1 MKPTRLARLTPLLL
15 LSLTWLRSTQ
25 TAQGSDVSSYDVR
38 KGVQFTQT
46 GTGPPVADATNGYVF
61 VADVSTV
68 LNNTVNSASVLTPFG
83 TNLTL
88 TSVASQNGF
97 QYQHKYN
104 TPTALD
110 THDPDGNYVMTINAI
125 HDGIKTL
132 ILSLTGAAYP
142 NTPHLTDYAT
152 LQMVNT
158 NGYFQATW
166 DPFVVGTTV
175 GTTNDFIQL
184 RIQDALSNRIFET
197 PDPGKEGVLDGT
209 ATSALVYVPG
219 ALMAGQIYSKCT
231 LAFYKHVFSD
241 TNSYPGAVGSADYY
255 MRTSFSVVPATNASP
270 DTKLY
275 EVNKG
280 RRFVQISTAFPT
292 PETGHKYE
300 FQAAVQATAKVGS

>member
-1 MKPTRLARLTPLLL
+1 MKLTRLARLTSLLL
-15 LSLTWLRSTQ
+15 LSLTGLRSTQ
-25 TAQGSDVSSYDVR
+25 TVQGSDVSSYDVR

-46 GTGPPVADATNGYVF
+46 GTGAPVADATNGYVI
-61 VADVSTV
+61 VADVNTF
-68 LNNTVNSASVLTPFG
+68 LNNTVNSASVLPPAG

-88 TSVASQNGF
+88 TPVASQNGF

-104 TPTALD
+104 TLTALD
-110 THDPDGNYVMTINAI
+110 THDPDGSYVMTIDAI

-132 ILSLTGAAYP
+132 NLSLQGAAYP

-166 DPFVVGTTV
+166 DPFVGGTA
-175 GTTNDFIQL
+175 NDFVQL
-184 RIQDALSNRIFET
+184 RIQDAFGNRIFET

-209 ATSALVYVPG
+209 ATSVLVYIPG

-231 LAFYKHVFSD
+231 LVFYKHVFGD

-255 MRTSFSVVPATNASP
+255 IRTSFSVVPATTRRPTRSCTREARDAGSVQPLTNPPYLITASNSNSQP
-270 DTKLY
+270 
-275 EVNKG
+275 
-280 RRFVQISTAFPT
+280 RCMP
-292 PETGHKYE
+292 
-300 FQAAVQATAKVGS
+300 